1 MTNNKIALCFI
12 ISYDHVLNKEDIWKE
27 WISFNADIINVYFY
41 YKERSKIQSPWIL
54 KHAIPL
60 NYIHKTS
67 YFHVIPA
74 YLSSMAYAMSHD
86 SRNQWFCM
94 LTDSCCP
101 IISPTR
107 FRFMFYQ
114 HCSQSILSWRKAWWN
129 ITFHR
134 RANLALLPQE
144 LRLANDPW
152 FVLTREHIYLIMNF
166 YRKNEEMARKICEG
180 GLANESLFAIALH
193 SQGELLS
200 SSILNTPSHAADWS
214 RMASTTSPHVFKEAN
229 ETDTHFIE
237 NCLKTSNH
245 KFLFIRKVHRDF
257 PDDVLKYYIYDFP
270 NEEREKKE
278 IEGEKEARTKGEI
291 EARTKGVKEKSM
303 TDLFIDIIYQGIAF
317 LVIYF
322 LLVLFYDLYFIFK

>member
-12 ISYDHVLNKEDIWKE
+12 ISYDHILNKEDIWKE

-41 YKERSKIQSPWIL
+41 YKERSKIQSPWIQ

-60 NYIHKTS
+60 NYIHPTS

-74 YLSSMAYAMSHD
+74 YLSSMIYAMSHD
-86 SRNQWFCM
+86 CSNKWFCM

-114 HCSQSILSWRKAWWN
+114 HHHQSILSWRKAWWN

-134 RANLALLPQE
+134 RANLALLPNE

-152 FVLTREHIYLIMNF
+152 FVLTRDHIHFIMNF
-166 YRKNEEMARKICEG
+166 YQKKEQMAKTICEG

-193 SQGELLS
+193 YQNELLTS
-200 SSILNTPSHAADWS
+200 KVLNTPSHAADWS
-214 RMASTTSPHVFKEAN
+214 RMANTTSPHIFKEGN
-229 ETDTHFIE
+229 ETDIHFIE
-237 NCLKTSNH
+237 NSLKTRDH
-245 KFLFIRKVHRDF
+245 KFFFIRKVHRDF
-257 PDDVLKYYIYDFP
+257 PDDILKYYIYDFP

-278 IEGEKEARTKGEI
+278 SEAKKEIRTDIFIE
-291 EARTKGVKEKSM
+291 
-303 TDLFIDIIYQGIAF
+303 IIYQGIRF
-317 LVIYF
+317 LIIYF
-322 LLVLFYDLYFIFK
+322 VLYLFYDIYFILS